1 MPKLPVLPALS
12 AAVAVAMTFA
22 CATNPVTG
30 KKELSLVSEAQEIQM
45 GREGSQAVLKS
56 VGDVPR
62 PEAQALVRSI
72 GSQMAARAERP
83 NLPWEFHLLD
93 DAAVNAFAMPGGFIF
108 VTRGLMTHLNS
119 EAELA
124 QVIGHEIGH
133 VTAKH
138 SVHQM
143 SQQTL
148 AQVGLV
154 AGSIFS
160 ERVASLGN
168 VLGAGMGLLF
178 MKFGR
183 EDELEADALG
193 FRYSLEQRYDVREAE
208 KVFTTLSRLRG
219 EEGARV
225 PEWQSTH
232 PDPGNRAETA
242 HKRAAE
248 LPAASLANTRVNRN
262 EFLRL
267 LDGMMF
273 GENPRLGYFRG
284 ARFLHPDLRFEI
296 TMPKGWES
304 ANLPEAVVSMSPQED
319 AQFQLTLGQGSPAQA
334 LQQLLGQQG
343 IAVTQSGQTSI
354 NGLPAVMATFDAQ
367 TDSGVIKGIATA
379 VQYQDRTYLLI
390 GIATQAGMRR
400 SASVIEGTMR
410 SFRALNDPALINVQG
425 ATVQLVTLPDAMTGQ
440 AFTQRYPSTI
450 PAEEIYVIN
459 GMTAGTNLSRGTLLK
474 RVVGGL
480 RR

>member
-1 MPKLPVLPALS
+1 MPKLHVLPAVS
-12 AAVAVAMTFA
+12 AAVAVAITFA

-30 KKELSLVSEAQEIQM
+30 KKELSLVPEGQEIQM
-45 GREGSQAVLKS
+45 GREGSQSTLKS
-56 VGDVPR
+56 VGEVPK
-62 PEAQALVRSI
+62 PAAQALVRTI
-72 GSQMAARAERP
+72 GSQMASRAERP
-83 NLPWEFHLLD
+83 QLPWEFHLLD

-138 SVHQM
+138 SVHAM
-143 SQQTL
+143 SQQTFL
-148 AQVGLV
+148 QLGLV
-154 AGSIFS
+154 VGSVFS
-160 ERVASLGN
+160 DRVAQLSNG
-168 VLGAGMGLLF
+168 LGAGLGLLF
-178 MKFGR
+178 LKFGR
-183 EDELEADALG
+183 QDELEADALG
-193 FRYSLEQRYDVREAE
+193 FRYSLEQGYDVREAE

-225 PEWQSTH
+225 PEWMSTH
-232 PDPGNRAETA
+232 PDPGNRAQTA
-242 HKRAAE
+242 QKKASE
-248 LPAASLANTRVNRN
+248 VPPALLANTRVNRN

-296 TMPKGWES
+296 TMPSGWKNL
-304 ANLPEAVVSMSPQED
+304 NLPEAVVSQSTDEN
-319 AQFQLTLGQGSPAQA
+319 AQFQVMLGEGSPAQV
-334 LQQLLGQQG
+334 LQQFLGQQG
-343 IAVTQSGQTSI
+343 ITVTQRGQTTI
-354 NGLPAVMATFDAQ
+354 NGLPAVTAAFDGQ
-367 TDSGVIKGIATA
+367 TESGVIKGITVAL
-379 VQYQDRTYLLI
+379 QYESRTYLMI
-390 GIATQAGMRR
+390 GLMTEAGARR
-400 SASVIEGTMR
+400 HTSTIEHTMR
-410 SFRALNDPALINVQG
+410 SFRALTDPALINVQG

-440 AFTQRYPSTI
+440 AFTQRYPSSV

-459 GMTAGTNLSRGTLLK
+459 GMTAGTNLSRGMLLK

-480 RR
+480 RQ

>member
-1 MPKLPVLPALS
+1 MPKSHVLPALS
-12 AAVAVAMTFA
+12 AAVAAAITLA

-30 KKELSLVSEAQEIQM
+30 KRELSLVSEAQEISM
-45 GREGSQAVLKS
+45 GREGSQSVLKS
-56 VGDVPR
+56 VGEVAR

-138 SVHQM
+138 SVHAM

-148 AQVGLV
+148 TQIGLV
-154 AGSIFS
+154 AGSVLS
-160 ERVASLGN
+160 DRVAKLGN
-168 VLGAGMGLLF
+168 VLGAGAGLLF
-178 MKFGR
+178 LKFGR

-193 FRYSLEQRYDVREAE
+193 FRYSLDQRYDVREAE

-219 EEGARV
+219 EDGARV
-225 PEWQSTH
+225 PEWAATH
-232 PDPGNRAETA
+232 PDPGNRAQLA
-242 HKRAAE
+242 AKKAAE
-248 LPAASLANTRVNRN
+248 LPPGSLANTRVNRN

-296 TMPKGWES
+296 TMPSGWKNQ
-304 ANLPEAVVSMSPQED
+304 NLPEAVVSQPDDS
-319 AQFQLTLGQGSPAQA
+319 AQLQVTLGQGSPAQS
-334 LQQLLGQQG
+334 LQFLSQQG
-343 IAVTQSGQTSI
+343 ITVTQRGQTTI
-354 NGLPAVMATFDAQ
+354 NGFPALTAAFDAQ
-367 TDSGVIKGIATA
+367 TESGVIKGITA
-379 VQYQDRTYLLI
+379 ALQYESRTYLMI
-390 GIATQAGMRR
+390 GLMTEAGARR
-400 SASVIEGTMR
+400 HTSTIEISMR
-410 SFRALNDPALINVQG
+410 SFRQLTDPALINVQG
-425 ATVQLVTLPDAMTGQ
+425 AVVQLVTLPDAMTGQ
-440 AFTQRYPSTI
+440 VFTQRYPSSV

-459 GMTAGTNLSRGTLLK
+459 GMTAGTNLSRGMILK

-480 RR
+480 RQ

>member
-1 MPKLPVLPALS
+1 MPKLPALPAAC
-12 AAVAVAMTFA
+12 AAVAVAITFA

-45 GREGSQAVLKS
+45 GREGSQSVVKS
-56 VGDVPR
+56 VGEVAR
-62 PEAQALVRSI
+62 PEAQALVRTI

-83 NLPWEFHLLD
+83 QLPWEFHLLD

-138 SVHQM
+138 SVHAM

-148 AQVGLV
+148 TQIGLV
-154 AGSIFS
+154 AGSILS
-160 ERVASLGN
+160 DRVAQLGN
-168 VLGAGMGLLF
+168 VLGTGFGLLF
-178 MKFGR
+178 LKFGR

-208 KVFTTLSRLRG
+208 KVFTTLARLGG
-219 EEGARV
+219 EEGARI
-225 PEWQSTH
+225 PEWESTH
-232 PDPGNRAETA
+232 PDPGNRAQVA
-242 HKRAAE
+242 HKKAAE
-248 LPAASLANTRVNRN
+248 LPPGSLANTRVNRN

-296 TMPKGWES
+296 TLPSGWKNM
-304 ANLPEAVVSMSPQED
+304 NLPEAVVSQSTDES
-319 AQFQLTLGQGSPAQA
+319 AQIQLTLAEGSPAQV

-343 IAVTQSGQTSI
+343 ITVTQRGQTTINGFPAVT
-354 NGLPAVMATFDAQ
+354 ATFDAQ
-367 TDSGVIKGIATA
+367 TESGVIKGVSVAL
-379 VQYQDRTYLLI
+379 QYANRTYLLI
-390 GIATQAGMRR
+390 GITTEAGARR
-400 SASVIEGTMR
+400 YMSAIENAMR
-410 SFRALNDPALINVQG
+410 SFRALTDPALINVQG

-440 AFTQRYPSTI
+440 AFTQRYPSSV
-450 PAEEIYVIN
+450 PAEQIYVIN
-459 GMTAGTNLSRGTLLK
+459 GMTAGTNLPRGMLLK

-480 RR
+480 RQ

>member
-1 MPKLPVLPALS
+1 MLKFPVLPAVS
-12 AAVAVAMTFA
+12 AAVAVAITLA

-30 KKELSLVSEAQEIQM
+30 KKELSLVSEAQEVQM
-45 GREGSQAVLKS
+45 GREASQSVLKS
-56 VGDVPR
+56 VGEVAR
-62 PEAQALVRSI
+62 PEAQALVRTI

-138 SVHQM
+138 SVHAM

-148 AQVGLV
+148 TQIGLV
-154 AGSIFS
+154 AGSVLS
-160 ERVASLGN
+160 DRVAKLGN
-168 VLGAGMGLLF
+168 VLGAGAGLLF
-178 MKFGR
+178 LKFGR

-208 KVFTTLSRLRG
+208 KVFTTLSRLGG

-225 PEWQSTH
+225 PEWASTH
-232 PDPGNRAETA
+232 PDPGNRAQTA
-242 HKRAAE
+242 QKRAAE
-248 LPAASLANTRVNRN
+248 LPPGSLANTRVNRN
-262 EFLRL
+262 EYLRV

-296 TMPKGWES
+296 TMPSGWKNL
-304 ANLPEAVVSMSPQED
+304 NLPEAVVSQSPDEA
-319 AQFQLTLGQGSPAQA
+319 AQFQVMLGEGSPAQV
-334 LQQLLGQQG
+334 LQQFLGQQG
-343 IAVTQSGQTSI
+343 IAVTQRGQTTI
-354 NGLPAVMATFDAQ
+354 NGLPAVTATFDAQ
-367 TDSGVIKGIATA
+367 TESGVIKGVTVAL
-379 VQYQDRTYLLI
+379 QYENRTYLLT
-390 GIATQAGMRR
+390 GLMTEAGARR
-400 SASVIEGTMR
+400 HAPAIENSMR
-410 SFRALNDPALINVQG
+410 SFRALTDPSLINVQ
-425 ATVQLVTLPDAMTGQ
+425 AAVVQLVTLPEAMTGQ
-440 AFTQRYPSTI
+440 AFTQRYPSSV
-450 PAEEIYVIN
+450 PAEEIYIIN
-459 GMTAGTNLSRGTLLK
+459 GITAGTNLPRGTLL
-474 RVVGGL
+474 G
-480 RR
+480 